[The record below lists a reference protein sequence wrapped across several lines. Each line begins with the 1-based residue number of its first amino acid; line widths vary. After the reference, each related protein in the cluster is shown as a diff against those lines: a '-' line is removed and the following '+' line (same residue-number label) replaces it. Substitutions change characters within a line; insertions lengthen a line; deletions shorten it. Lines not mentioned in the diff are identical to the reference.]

1 LFIFETGG
9 VYIEKK
15 NRICKVRDVGCDPK
29 FAKLKELLD
38 VCAKLM
44 KTN

>member
-1 LFIFETGG
+1 LRLGE
-9 VYIEKK
+9 YILGKK